1 MSTSEIKNEIQ
12 KIINSVPEN
21 ALPDVLDY
29 LKDIEAHILHDNV
42 GEFLKELHSKHSI
55 LLSKLA
61 K

>member
-1 MSTSEIKNEIQ
+1 MSSAEIKNEIQ
-12 KIINSVPEN
+12 KIINGVPEN

-29 LKDIEAHILHDNV
+29 LKEIETHIQKENV
-42 GEFLKELHSKHSI
+42 TEFLKELHSKHSV

>member
-1 MSTSEIKNEIQ
+1 MGSAEIKNEIQ
-12 KIINSVPEN
+12 KIINSVPET

-29 LKDIEAHILHDNV
+29 LKDIEAHIQSENV
-42 GEFLKELHSKHSI
+42 NEFLKELHAKHSS

>member
-1 MSTSEIKNEIQ
+1 MSSAEIKNEIQ

-29 LKDIEAHILHDNV
+29 LKEIENHIQHENIND
-42 GEFLKELHSKHSI
+42 FLKELHAKHSI

>member
-1 MSTSEIKNEIQ
+1 MSSAEIKNEIQ

-29 LKDIEAHILHDNV
+29 LKEIESHINEQNLS
-42 GEFLKELHSKHSI
+42 EFLKDLHSKHSV